1 MDIDFSEV
9 ETLLEERIGEQRKKL
24 LKIAREISGKDLSLD
39 DIMSPHDLPELKR
52 SSRFH
57 FEDGILAGL
66 LSAQMALRNKVRRE
80 ET

>member
-1 MDIDFSEV
+1 MTVDFSEV
-9 ETLLEERIGEQRKKL
+9 ETILEELIGAQRKKI

-39 DIMSPHDLPELKR
+39 DLMSPHDLPELKH

-66 LSAQMALRNKVRRE
+66 LSAQMALRNAVRSKE
-80 ET
+80 